1 MPGIVWALACEV
13 QCKLGKR
20 MNADAHRYQI
30 AIARWPEDAEIA
42 RALLT
47 NYGHS
52 LAAAG
57 VCVVGYEE
65 ELRGLPGKYAGRK
78 ADLLLGWV
86 GGEAAGCVGI
96 TERVLVDGTRA
107 GEMKRLWVEPH
118 FRGLRLGRGLV
129 VAAIEWARSQGYGA
143 VVLDT
148 VNEAMPAAAALYRS
162 LGFEETGRFNDNPVP
177 GLTFYILK
185 LSSETAE
192 KNDH

>member
-1 MPGIVWALACEV
+1 MTANRN
-13 QCKLGKR
+13 K
-20 MNADAHRYQI
+20 YQI
-30 AIARWPEDAEIA
+30 AVARWPEETEVA

-47 NYGHS
+47 NYGQS

-65 ELRGLPGKYAGRK
+65 ELRGLPGKYAESE
-78 ADLLLGWV
+78 ADLLLARV
-86 GGEAAGCVGI
+86 GGEAAGCVTI
-96 TERVLVDGTRA
+96 TERVLADGTRA
-107 GEMKRLWVEPH
+107 SEMKRLWVEPR

-129 VAAIEWARSQGYGA
+129 VAAIEWARAQGCGA

-148 VNEAMPAAAALYRS
+148 VNEAMPEAAALYGS

-177 GLTFYILK
+177 GLTFYILR